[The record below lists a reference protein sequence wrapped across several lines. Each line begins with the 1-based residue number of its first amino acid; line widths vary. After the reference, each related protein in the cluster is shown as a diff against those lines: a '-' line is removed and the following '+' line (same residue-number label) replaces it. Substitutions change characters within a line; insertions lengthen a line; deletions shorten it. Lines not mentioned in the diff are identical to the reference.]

1 MRHCRDLQ
9 QMNVCI
15 NRKLVL
21 SWSRL
26 HVAFPLE
33 MNTDASYGRSTC
45 RGLSQECLRRKYILK
60 NRRSESSLEMGK
72 LEARAKWSCDRQ
84 RQPEVM
90 EVCEI
95 NQHFQLIAFQRLVLL
110 EQLVSFA

>member
-1 MRHCRDLQ
+1 
-9 QMNVCI
+9 
-15 NRKLVL
+15 
-21 SWSRL
+21 
-26 HVAFPLE
+26 
-33 MNTDASYGRSTC
+33 
-45 RGLSQECLRRKYILK
+45 
-60 NRRSESSLEMGK
+60 MGK